1 MNLAKYQDDEQI
13 DEDSTSDTS
22 SSFGFDGTTSE
33 APAVSLHHHHPINNH
48 STTTTTEHIP
58 SEEQQLMISV
68 AEAANDIYNNTQLG
82 LQEKI
87 FDGFFICFSQALLD
101 PHLED
106 LKYKILSNGGLF
118 FDTVTDKVNIVVLA
132 NSNNHDKD
140 RINYAI
146 KHQLPIVYENYITD
160 CFAVCTRLDWK
171 QYCVPQMDHL
181 IEDIAQLYQIIP
193 HHNLVTSSEHIHQQI
208 HDINASNYSLKL
220 FVKGSRN
227 STYTDQF
234 PEVLYTLTWK
244 HKYDARILCSE
255 KLFAGKHQGKIME
268 NLELFLVMG
277 YNDRIPVF
285 TDEPNTPS
293 TPTNNISASS
303 KQNTKKKKQASSSAS
318 STTTT
323 TSVSSKKKGQTRKS
337 EDKATVTISSVHR
350 PSDEEIV
357 IRFGINSL
365 YCSKRFQ
372 YMPFRLCVKYTPMDC
387 PVDQH
392 FTIFSPEFKTF
403 VKKDANITKYLNQ
416 PFPLNPT
423 VKVIT
428 KACTTT
434 TRVEFSKFTTSSS
447 CSSPKQNTSTKKSSK
462 KNGNSQKKRKKDE
475 IDEDTTDTVTA
486 TTTALQYPQVNPYDQ
501 NGAGTPGTQWPAM
514 SDMNMMYPFL
524 SMFPHHH
531 PSSMYP
537 SIPPHPTVD
546 PNLALYPPMIPQMG
560 MTWMNEPVGI
570 NPSGDIF
577 YSQIFKDGIIYKVA
591 DLVLVSPWETG
602 EDGEPIENDKQDKD
616 DTIDDRKPIEKFWIL
631 KIINLLQTKS
641 GNIRFIGQ
649 FFYRWS
655 DLQGF
660 SCDIEQSTAITKSR
674 KNHDLPPEKEVFVS
688 FDMHIVPMSHVH
700 GKCFAKFL
708 DPAQLTDL
716 DRKWLDSDNRF
727 FYQCA
732 YNRKTNELVLLEEQ
746 VLKILR
752 EDEDHSPPP
761 HTSHPTPMPNP
772 LFPMNPMNP
781 MNPMTMNPMSA
792 LSHGHPMG
800 PMPTS
805 SLFPLPSNPFAPWSL
820 NPPPFPTSSASS
832 TSLEP
837 PLKKTS
843 TTSSSSDK

>member
-1 MNLAKYQDDEQI
+1 MSLAKYQDDEQI
-13 DEDSTSDTS
+13 DEDTTSDTS
-22 SSFGFDGTTSE
+22 SSFGFDGTSSE
-33 APAVSLHHHHPINNH
+33 APAVSLQHHHINNH
-48 STTTTTEHIP
+48 PAISTTDHIP

-106 LKYKILSNGGLF
+106 LKYKILSNGGMF
-118 FDTVTDKVNIVVLA
+118 FDTVSDKVNIIILS
-132 NSNNHDKD
+132 NSNNHDLD

-146 KHQLPIVYENYITD
+146 KHQLPIVYEAYVTD
-160 CFAVCTRLDWK
+160 CFTVCTRLDWK
-171 QYCVPQMDHL
+171 QYCIPQMEHL
-181 IEDIAQLYQIIP
+181 IEDNTQLFQLIP
-193 HHNLVTSSEHIHQQI
+193 PQNLISSSEQIHQQI
-208 HDINASNYSLKL
+208 HDMNASNYSLKL

-255 KLFAGKHQGKIME
+255 KLFSGKHQAKIME
-268 NLELFLVMG
+268 GLELYLVMG

-293 TPTNNISASS
+293 TPTNITTSSS
-303 KQNTKKKKQASSSAS
+303 KQNAKKKKQASSSSA
-318 STTTT
+318 TT
-323 TSVSSKKKGQTRKS
+323 TSTSSKKKGQTKKS
-337 EDKATVTISSVHR
+337 EEKATVTISSVHR

-357 IRFGINSL
+357 VRFGINSL

-372 YMPFRLCVKYTPMDC
+372 YMPFRLCVKYAPMDC
-387 PVDQH
+387 PADQH

-423 VKVIT
+423 IKVIT

-434 TRVEFSKFTTSSS
+434 TRVEFSKFTASNS
-447 CSSPKQNTSTKKSSK
+447 CSSPKQPSAKKSSK
-462 KNGNSQKKRKKDE
+462 KNGTSQKKRKKDE
-475 IDEDTTDTVTA
+475 IEESDA
-486 TTTALQYPQVNPYDQ
+486 TTLAQYPQVNPYEQ
-501 NGAGTPGTQWPAM
+501 NGGAHGTQWPSM
-514 SDMNMMYPFL
+514 NDMNMMYPFL
-524 SMFPHHH
+524 SMFPNPHPGLNH

-537 SIPPHPTVD
+537 SIPPTVD

-560 MTWMNEPVGI
+560 MTWMSEPIGI
-570 NPSGDIF
+570 NPSGDVF
-577 YSQIFKDGIIYKVA
+577 YSQIFKDGVVYKVA

-602 EDGEPIENDKQDKD
+602 ENGEPIENDKQDKD
-616 DTIDDRKPIEKFWIL
+616 DAHDDRKPIEKYWIL
-631 KIINLLQTKS
+631 KVINLLQTKS

-660 SCDIEQSTAITKSR
+660 SCDIEQGTITTKSR

-688 FDMHIVPMSHVH
+688 FDMHIVPMSHVN
-700 GKCFAKFL
+700 GKCYAKFV
-708 DPAQLTDL
+708 DPAQLSDA
-716 DRKWLDSDNRF
+716 DRKWLESDHRF

-732 YNRKTNELVLLEEQ
+732 YNRKSNELVLLEEQ
-746 VLKILR
+746 VLKILK
-752 EDEDHSPPP
+752 EDEEHSPPHP
-761 HTSHPTPMPNP
+761 NTHPTPMPNP

-781 MNPMTMNPMSA
+781 MNPMPLAPMGT

-800 PMPTS
+800 PMPAS
-805 SLFPLPSNPFAPWSL
+805 GLFPLPSNPFAPWSL
-820 NPPPFPTSSASS
+820 NPPPFPTTSATSS
-832 TSLEP
+832 SLEP

-843 TTSSSSDK
+843 SASSSSDK